1 MSPRRRERV
10 PTPELLSFLD
20 DELGPDEKAA
30 VERIS
35 VDSASVRQRLEA
47 LRGLRRALGAP
58 VPALEGRELD
68 SDLHAEAERL
78 SQQRSNPS
86 NQRPSPRSDRVGR
99 GGERVPRAW
108 FVFAASALLLLGVG
122 LGQLYPRPEEF
133 PSARDVGARPKAA
146 SPAASPARWE
156 GIRAFRLV
164 PGGQPERLRKSVRS
178 EDGLLFAYTN
188 LGAEP
193 FEHLMVFCVDAEREV
208 HWFYPA
214 YASEHENP
222 SSIPVQVGQELALSE
237 VVWLDLP
244 KGPLTIYGAFTREP
258 LDVWAVEAWFEA
270 HPGGGAGFA
279 GAGAA
284 VSQLAVTVE

>member
-1 MSPRRRERV
+1 VSLRRRERV
-10 PTPELLSFLD
+10 PTPQLLSFLD
-20 DELGPDEKAA
+20 EELGPDEKAA

-35 VDSASVRQRLEA
+35 VDSASVRQRLDA

-58 VPALEGRELD
+58 VPALESRELAE
-68 SDLHAEAERL
+68 DLHAQAEVLTKERL
-78 SQQRSNPS
+78 RRERSL
-86 NQRPSPRSDRVGR
+86 QGR
-99 GGERVPRAW
+99 GEPVSRAW
-108 FVFAASALLLLGVG
+108 FAFAASALLLLGVG
-122 LGQLYPRPEEF
+122 LGQLYPRPEEY
-133 PSARDVGARPKAA
+133 PSGVEPGFRSKSA
-146 SPAASPARWE
+146 SPAASPARWA

-164 PGGQPERLRKSVRS
+164 AGGQPERLRKSVRS

-193 FEHLMVFCVDAEREV
+193 FEHLMVFCVDAEREL

-214 YASEHENP
+214 YASEKENP
-222 SSIPVQVGQELALSE
+222 SSIPIQGGQELALSE

-244 KGPLTIYGAFTREP
+244 KGPLTIYGAFTRQA
-258 LDVWAVEAWFEA
+258 LDVWAVEAWFAA

-284 VSQLAVTVE
+284 VSQLALTVE

>member
-1 MSPRRRERV
+1 MSLRRRERV
-10 PTPELLSFLD
+10 PTPQLLSFLD
-20 DELGPDEKAA
+20 EELGPDEKAA

-35 VDSASVRQRLEA
+35 VDSASVRQRLES

-58 VPALEGRELD
+58 VPALEKRELGG
-68 SDLHAEAERL
+68 DLHAEAER
-78 SQQRSNPS
+78 RG
-86 NQRPSPRSDRVGR
+86 RVLR
-99 GGERVPRAW
+99 ERRERASVPRLW

-122 LGQLYPRPEEF
+122 LGQLYPQPEEY
-133 PSARDVGARPKAA
+133 PSGLELGVRSKSASLAA
-146 SPAASPARWE
+146 SPSRWA
-156 GIRAFRLV
+156 GIQAFRLV
-164 PGGQPERLRKSVRS
+164 SGAGPERLRRSVHP

-193 FEHLMVFCVDAEREV
+193 FEHLMVFCVDAEHEV
-208 HWFYPA
+208 HWFYPV
-214 YASEHENP
+214 YASERENP
-222 SSIPVQVGQELALSE
+222 SSIPIQVGQELALSE

-244 KGPLTIYGAFTREP
+244 KGPLTIYGAFTRQP

-284 VSQLAVTVE
+284 VSQLALRVE

>member
-1 MSPRRRERV
+1 MSLRRRERV

-20 DELGPDEKAA
+20 EELGPDEKAA

-58 VPALEGRELD
+58 VPALEGRELGR
-68 SDLHAEAERL
+68 DLHAEADRRSHQRER
-78 SQQRSNPS
+78 QRA
-86 NQRPSPRSDRVGR
+86 GR
-99 GGERVPRAW
+99 WGGERVPRAW
-108 FVFAASALLLLGVG
+108 LALAASALLLLGVG

-133 PSARDVGARPKAA
+133 PSALDVGARAKSA
-146 SPAASPARWE
+146 SPTASPARWA

-164 PGGQPERLRKSVRS
+164 PGGQPERLRKSVRA

-193 FEHLMVFCVDAEREV
+193 FEHLMVFCVDTQGEL

-214 YASEHENP
+214 YASELENP
-222 SSIPVQVGQELALSE
+222 GSIPVQVGQEVALSE

-244 KGPLTIYGAFTREP
+244 KGPLTIYGAFTRAP